1 MKRIAIDA
9 MGGDAAPQ
17 AIIEGVL
24 RARDELSDVEFQV
37 YGDQEQILPLIEN
50 ADRIE
55 IVHTKEKIEG
65 DDEPTRAIR
74 RKKDA
79 SMVLA
84 AKAVKDGQ
92 ADALL
97 SAGNTGAL
105 LAAAF
110 FIIGRIKGIDRPGL
124 LTTLPSQNGQGFV
137 MMDLGANAES
147 SPKHLEQYALMGS
160 FYASQ
165 VRGIQN
171 PRVGLL
177 NNGSE
182 AGKGDSLR
190 KEAYEL
196 LAAREDLNFIGNVEA
211 RDLMSQVADV
221 VVTDGF
227 TGNAVL
233 KTMEGTA
240 LGILSQ
246 LKSTILAGGLRAKL
260 GAWLLK
266 PSLQVMRQSL
276 DYTEAG
282 GAMLFGVKAPVVKA
296 HGSSDAKSIYYT
308 IKQVASI
315 LESQIVD
322 QAKEVFQA
330 DQVEKE

>member
-1 MKRIAIDA
+1 
-9 MGGDAAPQ
+9 
-17 AIIEGVL
+17 
-24 RARDELSDVEFQV
+24 
-37 YGDQEQILPLIEN
+37 
-50 ADRIE
+50 
-55 IVHTKEKIEG
+55 
-65 DDEPTRAIR
+65 
-74 RKKDA
+74 
-79 SMVLA
+79 
-84 AKAVKDGQ
+84 
-92 ADALL
+92 
-97 SAGNTGAL
+97 
-105 LAAAF
+105 
-110 FIIGRIKGIDRPGL
+110 
-124 LTTLPSQNGQGFV
+124 
-137 MMDLGANAES
+137 
-147 SPKHLEQYALMGS
+147 
-160 FYASQ
+160 
-165 VRGIQN
+165 
-171 PRVGLL
+171 
-177 NNGSE
+177 
-182 AGKGDSLR
+182 
-190 KEAYEL
+190 
-196 LAAREDLNFIGNVEA
+196 
-211 RDLMSQVADV
+211 
-221 VVTDGF
+221 VTDGF

>member
-17 AIIEGVL
+17 AIVEGVL
-24 RARDELSDVEFQV
+24 RARDELSDVMFQL
-37 YGDQEQILPLIEN
+37 YGDQDQILPLITN
-50 ADRIE
+50 SDRIE
-55 IVHTKEKIEG
+55 IIHTKEKIEG

-84 AKAVKDGQ
+84 AKAVKEGQ

-105 LAAAF
+105 LAASF

-124 LTTLPSQNGQGFV
+124 LTILPSKNGQGFV

-147 SPKHLEQYALMGS
+147 TAQHLEQYALMGS
-160 FYASQ
+160 FYANH
-165 VRGIQN
+165 VRGVQN

-190 KEAYEL
+190 KEAYQL
-196 LAAREDLNFIGNVEA
+196 LEAREDLNFVGNVEA
-211 RDLMSQVADV
+211 RDLMDQVADV
-221 VVTDGF
+221 IVTDGF

-266 PSLQVMRQSL
+266 PSLKEMRKSL

-308 IKQVASI
+308 LKQVTSI
-315 LESQIVD
+315 LDSQIVE
-322 QAKEVFQA
+322 QTREFF
-330 DQVEKE
+330 QVEKEES

>member
-17 AIIEGVL
+17 AIVEGVL
-24 RARDELSDVEFQV
+24 RARDELSDVIFQL
-37 YGDQEQILPLIEN
+37 YGDQDQIQPLIEN
-50 ADRIE
+50 SNRIE
-55 IVHTKEKIEG
+55 IIHTKEKIEG
-65 DDEPTRAIR
+65 DDEPARAIR

-84 AKAVKDGQ
+84 AKAVKEGQ

-105 LAAAF
+105 LAASF

-124 LTTLPSQNGQGFV
+124 LTILPSKNGQGFV

-147 SPKHLEQYALMGS
+147 TAGHLEQYALMGS

-182 AGKGDSLR
+182 AGKGDPLR
-190 KEAYEL
+190 KEAYQL
-196 LAAREDLNFIGNVEA
+196 LEAREDLNFVGNVEA
-211 RDLMSQVADV
+211 RDLMDQVADV

-266 PSLQVMRQSL
+266 PSLKEMQQSL

-308 IKQVASI
+308 LKQVATI
-315 LESQIVD
+315 LDSQIVE
-322 QAKEVFQA
+322 QTRGVFQREEES
-330 DQVEKE
+330 V